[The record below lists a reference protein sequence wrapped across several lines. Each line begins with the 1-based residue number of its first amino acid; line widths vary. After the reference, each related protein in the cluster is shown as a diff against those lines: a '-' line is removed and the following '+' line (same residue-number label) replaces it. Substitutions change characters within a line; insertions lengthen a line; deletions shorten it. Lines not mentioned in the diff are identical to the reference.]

1 MKPAKVVVAPE
12 TVDELAPLVVELMAS
27 PGLLQAA
34 SNAAGAAYEKAKRVW
49 PGPIV
54 ENAWRR
60 LRLEY
65 GKLKAS
71 LPSQMSVPSAEGWRT
86 MAKMLQVARAGAAEL
101 DRLAALPWQEKRRI
115 EEHYRRDSANAAM
128 QAQAAHGVA
137 PAAAFDPAGL
147 VQRLAGEG
155 VYLAADGGNIRASG
169 RRALTPAELDYISL
183 HKAAVVSFL
192 ARVQTI

>member
-128 QAQAAHGVA
+128 QAQAAHAVSA
-137 PAAAFDPAGL
+137 PAPFDAAAL
-147 VQRLAGEG
+147 LQRLAESGVSLVAVDGE
-155 VYLAADGGNIRASG
+155 LRASG
-169 RRALTPAELDYISL
+169 RRVLTAAELDYVRM
-183 HKAAVVSFL
+183 HKPALVAFL
-192 ARVQTI
+192 SRAQVI